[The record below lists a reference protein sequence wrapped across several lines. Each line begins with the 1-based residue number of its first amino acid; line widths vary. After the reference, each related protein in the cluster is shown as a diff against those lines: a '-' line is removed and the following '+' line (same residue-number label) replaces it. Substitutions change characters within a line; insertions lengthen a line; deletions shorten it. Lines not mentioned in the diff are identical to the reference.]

1 MRTRDMLVKLPVL
14 GMLAFAAACGGG
26 DQAAEQTAAPATDAP
41 AATAEAPAAPAAD
54 ASAPA
59 AQGQV
64 HEVKMVTTQGGAS
77 GVFEPAE
84 LTVKKGDIVRFVTD
98 GAAPH
103 NASFPAAENPSGAAL
118 PAATPYLAAAGQTA
132 DIQITM
138 DAGSYTYQC
147 DPHAAMGM
155 KGKITVQ

>member
-1 MRTRDMLVKLPVL
+1 MLTRNTLIKLPVL

-26 DQAAEQTAAPATDAP
+26 DQAADGGAAPATDAP
-41 AATAEAPAAPAAD
+41 AAAAPATPAAD
-54 ASAPA
+54 AAAPA
-59 AQGQV
+59 TQGQV

-84 LTVKKGDIVRFVTD
+84 ITVKKGDIVRFITD

-103 NASFPAAENPSGAAL
+103 NAAFPAAENPSGAAL
-118 PAATPYLAAAGQTA
+118 PPPTPYLAQAGQTA
-132 DIQITM
+132 DMQITM

>member
-1 MRTRDMLVKLPVL
+1 MLTRDSLIKLPVM

-26 DQAAEQTAAPATDAP
+26 DQAANDAAVPATDATVAAVP
-41 AATAEAPAAPAAD
+41 ATPAAD

-59 AQGQV
+59 PAGQGQV
-64 HEVKMVTTQGGAS
+64 HEVKMVTTMGGAS

-84 LTVKKGDIVRFVTD
+84 ITVKKGDIVRFITD

-103 NASFPAAENPSGAAL
+103 NAAFPASDNPSGATL
-118 PAATPYLAAAGQTA
+118 PAATPYLAQAGQTA
-132 DIQITM
+132 DVQIGM
-138 DAGSYTYQC
+138 EPGSYTYQC